1 MSVDRDSETIIHE
14 LAHTFGMNHSLLWQP
29 ELPPENLSMSVPLT
43 RIIGGDSDNFLM
55 IEDLDNL
62 GCVFPHPDFP
72 R

>member
-1 MSVDRDSETIIHE
+1 
-14 LAHTFGMNHSLLWQP
+14 
-29 ELPPENLSMSVPLT
+29 MSVPLT